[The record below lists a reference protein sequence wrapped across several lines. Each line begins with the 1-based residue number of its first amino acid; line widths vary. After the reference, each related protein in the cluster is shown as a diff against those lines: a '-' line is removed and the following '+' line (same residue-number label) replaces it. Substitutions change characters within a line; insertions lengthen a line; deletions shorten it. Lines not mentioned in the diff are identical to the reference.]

1 MTFQE
6 ALSDPN
12 RPLSMTPKE
21 WMQYEEAKEKEE
33 EENVEGAAKELYVE
47 EIGPLP
53 EDGEALPEAKLELGI
68 EQMVLGCRIAM
79 RALNEL
85 QRKDVA
91 VKERK
96 AYDGISEIVDRAIA
110 PYLADMMK
118 FRKELEG

>member
-33 EENVEGAAKELYVE
+33 EENVDGAAKELYVE
-47 EIGPLP
+47 EIGSLP
-53 EDGEALPEAKLELGI
+53 EDGEPPPEAKLELGI